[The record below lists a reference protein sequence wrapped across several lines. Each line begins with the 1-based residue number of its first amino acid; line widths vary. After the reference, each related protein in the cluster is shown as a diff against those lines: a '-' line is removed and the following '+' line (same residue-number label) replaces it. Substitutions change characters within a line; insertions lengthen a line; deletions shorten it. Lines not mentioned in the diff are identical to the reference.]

1 MSSAKQSTT
10 FKGAGR
16 IDVHH
21 HCFPATV
28 AELRSEFQ
36 DNKFGIAFTDFPV
49 KPEEHIQ
56 YMDEVGVQTAVV
68 TPSIKNEWHNRFTK
82 DQFLQL
88 CEDSL
93 KAQLEYV
100 SYNPLRFGCFAI
112 LPLPHIEETLAFIKK
127 TSILPLPPDGWGVTT
142 AMGEKYLGDPAF
154 EPVWAELA
162 RQGSVVFVHPADTVM
177 PPGIPFGP
185 FVQEFPFDTCRA
197 ITTVISSGLLLRHP
211 NVKFLFSHNGGA
223 FPFLADRIGAQHI
236 DEIIAKN
243 NNGLRLREILSTK
256 NIYFDTSISSS
267 YQYPLLKELGVPHER
282 LLYATDFPYTR
293 RGDSTSCYL
302 AGADAPRASGLFNDQ
317 EMEDIFRN
325 NSLKLF
331 PRLAKEY
338 AKLQ

>member
-1 MSSAKQSTT
+1 M
-10 FKGAGR
+10 
-16 IDVHH
+16 
-21 HCFPATV
+21 
-28 AELRSEFQ
+28 
-36 DNKFGIAFTDFPV
+36 
-49 KPEEHIQ
+49 
-56 YMDEVGVQTAVV
+56 
-68 TPSIKNEWHNRFTK
+68 
-82 DQFLQL
+82 
-88 CEDSL
+88 
-93 KAQLEYV
+93 
-100 SYNPLRFGCFAI
+100 
-112 LPLPHIEETLAFIKK
+112 
-127 TSILPLPPDGWGVTT
+127 
-142 AMGEKYLGDPAF
+142 
-154 EPVWAELA
+154 
-162 RQGSVVFVHPADTVM
+162 
-177 PPGIPFGP
+177 
-185 FVQEFPFDTCRA
+185 
-197 ITTVISSGLLLRHP
+197 
-211 NVKFLFSHNGGA
+211 KFLFSHNGGA